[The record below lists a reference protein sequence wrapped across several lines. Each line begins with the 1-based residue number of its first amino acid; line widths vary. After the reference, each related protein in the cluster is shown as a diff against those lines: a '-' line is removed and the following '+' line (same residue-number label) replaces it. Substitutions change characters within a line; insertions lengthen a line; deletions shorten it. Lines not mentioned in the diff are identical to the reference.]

1 VNEGMNR
8 RIPALLIGL
17 SILLPT
23 CLLAAGKAKGA
34 EAPWYEFEV
43 LIFQRLD
50 QGAGSTELWPGQAT
64 NPDLQNAIPF
74 NRKGKAALINGKPI
88 AYRPLPVG
96 ERRLRNIWNRFRNSR
111 NYRPLYHVAWRQQV
125 VDPDR
130 AKALY
135 ISLPPEDGQ
144 PASPSN
150 PAKLEGT
157 VKIGVKRYLHM
168 SADLQ
173 LRQYVDG
180 QLINYPLKAQ
190 RRMRSGKLHYIDHPV
205 LGILVQAEKYVP
217 PAPEP
222 EPVVERVTPTE
233 QPAATTGTSAKPASE
248 AAQPQR

>member
-1 VNEGMNR
+1 MNR
-8 RIPALLIGL
+8 RIPALLIAL
-17 SILLPT
+17 SMLLPN
-23 CLLAAGKAKGA
+23 CLLAAGKNNGA

-50 QGAGSTELWPGQAT
+50 QGAGSTELWPGQVS
-64 NPDLQNAIPF
+64 DLDLHNAIPF
-74 NRKGKAALINGKPI
+74 NRNGKATLINGKPI
-88 AYRPLPVG
+88 AYRPLPVE
-96 ERRLRNIWNRFRNSR
+96 ERRLRNIWTRLRNSR

-125 VDPDR
+125 VNPDG

-157 VKIGVKRYLHM
+157 IKIGVKRYLHLA
-168 SADLQ
+168 ADLQ
-173 LRQYVDG
+173 LRQYRDG
-180 QLINYPLKAQ
+180 QLVNYPLKTQ

-205 LGILVQAEKYVP
+205 LGILVQAERYVP
-217 PAPEP
+217 PKPDPKPA
-222 EPVVERVTPTE
+222 VESIAPTE
-233 QPAATTGTSAKPASE
+233 QPAAATDTSTKPAAE